1 MYRSGAQP
9 ATWREYRGDKPPVAA
24 LIVMETQTIST
35 SPNQSELAPG
45 INYFFA
51 VLPDDVARSDIAGV
65 GERFRKSHRVS
76 GSPVGIDNLHLSLCP
91 MGKPERL
98 RQSLE
103 SALLAAAGEVRAKGF
118 VAAFDSAMRF
128 SARDDGQFPFVLCAD
143 TATTDSA
150 LQLRKAIAEAQSSVG
165 LHVSGVSSFLP
176 HITLLRGHAVDTI
189 EESITSIHWHVGEFV
204 LIRSFF
210 GQSKHEVIGR
220 WPLAIEPEPEMPD
233 LLAEMA
239 SMPELPGLPDEE

>member
-1 MYRSGAQP
+1 
-9 ATWREYRGDKPPVAA
+9 
-24 LIVMETQTIST
+24 METQTIST
-35 SPNQSELAPG
+35 SPTRPELAPG
-45 INYFFA
+45 INYYFA
-51 VLPDDVARSDIAGV
+51 VLPDDVARSEIVGV

-76 GSPVGIDNLHLSLCP
+76 GAPVGIDSLHLTLCP

-118 VAAFDSAMRF
+118 VATLDSAMRF
-128 SARDDGQFPFVLCAD
+128 SARDGQFPFVLCAD
-143 TATTDSA
+143 TATIESA
-150 LQLRKAIAEAQSSVG
+150 LQLRKAIAAAQSCVG
-165 LHVSGVSSFLP
+165 LQVSGVSSFLP
-176 HITLLRGHAVDTI
+176 HVTLLHGHAIDAI
-189 EESITSIHWHVGEFV
+189 EESIISIQWPVREFV

-220 WPLAIEPEPEMPD
+220 WPLAIEPEPEMHD

-239 SMPELPGLPDEE
+239 SMPELPDLPDEE